1 MDVKDQYK
9 YVYSIGVKPYRP
21 TCRTCKYDTWPAV
34 YYPCRGCMYNY
45 KSMYEKK
52 GEKNEISCRR

>member
-9 YVYSIGVKPYRP
+9 YVYSKGLKPYRP
-21 TCRTCKYDTWPAV
+21 NCRTCKYDTWPAI

-52 GEKNEISCRR
+52 GENDG